1 MLNQLNVTT
10 RLIALCV
17 FPIVVL
23 TVSYVIAIKDM
34 QSLSENATE
43 LYEDSII
50 PLRQLKQ
57 VSDSFAV
64 EIVDAFQKY
73 RSSIKSL
80 DQLNNTL
87 SDAFEEG
94 SQSWEEF
101 QSHAMDDEE
110 LRLANVVNDTLR
122 TSTQVKDEFL
132 QMANNGTLMQLSPRE
147 FNSRLFGAFDPLSD
161 AINELTDYQLIE
173 ASALRDASEA
183 QFIRDRN
190 LFMIMGSIAVIITAL
205 LAWKISASIQQPIS
219 RLVKT
224 MSDISTHSDLRLRTE
239 VEGKDELAEL
249 GSSFNNLI
257 NHFQK
262 LIHDLSSASQTLAA
276 SAEEMSAVSTQVS
289 GSARNQEDQ
298 TTMIATAINEMTAA
312 IAEVATNA
320 QSASSSADHAN
331 DQARQGLT
339 RTRETIKMIESLA
352 DNINQ
357 SAQQI
362 SQLDSQADQIS
373 EVLDMIESIAEQT
386 NLLALNAA
394 IEAARAGDAGR
405 GFAVVAD
412 EVRNLAASTRQST
425 ERIQESIGSLQTVA
439 KQAVKQ
445 MQASNEAAQR
455 GVENAKINGET
466 FETVSGAVGSIV
478 DMNVQISSATEEQ
491 TAVAND
497 INQNIHTVVSSVSEV
512 VEGAE
517 QTSIASQ
524 QLSEL
529 AQELKHQVEQ
539 FKV

>member
-1 MLNQLNVTT
+1 MLNQFKVTT

-17 FPIVVL
+17 FPILVL
-23 TVSYVIAIKDM
+23 IVSYVIAIKDM
-34 QSLSENATE
+34 QVLSNNTTSLYN
-43 LYEDSII
+43 DSLV
-50 PLRQLKQ
+50 PLRDLKQ

-73 RSSIKSL
+73 RAGIFSL
-80 DQLNNTL
+80 TELDTVLTEALNTGKRSWDRYML
-87 SDAFEEG
+87 SEMDTDERRLVGIVEQRLEE
-94 SQSWEEF
+94 SV
-101 QSHAMDDEE
+101 
-110 LRLANVVNDTLR
+110 R
-122 TSTQVKDEFL
+122 VKNEFL
-132 QMANNGTLMQLSPRE
+132 AMARDGTLTSLSSRE
-147 FNSRLFGAFDPLSD
+147 FNIRLFGAFDPLSA
-161 AINELTDYQLIE
+161 AINNLTEYQIEE
-173 ASALRDASEA
+173 ASAVRQASED

-190 LFMIMGSIAVIITAL
+190 LFIIMGTIATLLTAL
-205 LAWKISASIQQPIS
+205 IAWKISMSIQTPIS

-224 MSDISTHSDLRLRTE
+224 MSDISRHSDLTLRTQ
-239 VEGKDELAEL
+239 VEGSDELAEL
-249 GSSFNNLI
+249 GESFNKLI

-262 LIHDLSSASQTLAA
+262 LIHNLASASHQLAA
-276 SAEEMSAVSTQVS
+276 SAEEMSAISTQVS

-312 IAEVATNA
+312 ISEVATNA
-320 QSASSSADHAN
+320 QSASASADHAN
-331 DQARQGLT
+331 DQARQGLS

-352 DNINQ
+352 SNISQ
-357 SAQQI
+357 SADRI
-362 SQLDSQADQIS
+362 SELDAQADQIT

-412 EVRNLAASTRQST
+412 EVRNLAASTRQSA
-425 ERIQESIGSLQTVA
+425 ERIQGSISKLQSVA
-439 KQAVKQ
+439 KDAVKQ
-445 MQASNEAAQR
+445 MQLSNEAAKQ

-466 FETVSGAVGSIV
+466 FESVSGAVGTIV
-478 DMNVQISSATEEQ
+478 DMNVHISSATEEQ

-517 QTSIASQ
+517 QTSVASQ
-524 QLSEL
+524 QLAEL
-529 AQELKHQVEQ
+529 AQQLKHQVEQ